1 MRDVTPKGNLEL
13 FLKCLGIAVGAVAI
27 IALLKLAFSVFMSVA
42 GWIIPIAIVL
52 FIYKKFFDW
61 EIIKK
66 QEGKIWKEK
75 IYQRNINGI

>member
-1 MRDVTPKGNLEL
+1 MRDVTPKDNLEL

-27 IALLKLAFSVFMSVA
+27 IAFLTLAFSVFMSVA

-61 EIIKK
+61 LKTLKMGEII
-66 QEGKIWKEK
+66 
-75 IYQRNINGI
+75 INEQSF

>member
-61 EIIKK
+61 EIIKNR
-66 QEGKIWKEK
+66 
-75 IYQRNINGI
+75 RNNYKWTIFLTKNY

>member
-66 QEGKIWKEK
+66 QEEKIWKEK
-75 IYQRNINGI
+75 TYQRNINGI

>member
-1 MRDVTPKGNLEL
+1 MRDVTPKDNLEL

-27 IALLKLAFSVFMSVA
+27 IAFLKLAFSVFMSVA

-61 EIIKK
+61 LKTLKMGEII
-66 QEGKIWKEK
+66 
-75 IYQRNINGI
+75 INEQSF

>member
-61 EIIKK
+61 WIIKK

-75 IYQRNINGI
+75 TYQRNINGI

>member
-61 EIIKK
+61 LKTLK
-66 QEGKIWKEK
+66 MGKI
-75 IYQRNINGI
+75 IINEQSF

>member
-1 MRDVTPKGNLEL
+1 MRDVTPKGDLEL

-61 EIIKK
+61 LKTLKMGEII
-66 QEGKIWKEK
+66 
-75 IYQRNINGI
+75 INEQSF

>member
-66 QEGKIWKEK
+66 QEEKIWKEK

>member
-66 QEGKIWKEK
+66 QEGEIWKEK

>member
-61 EIIKK
+61 LKTLKMGEII
-66 QEGKIWKEK
+66 
-75 IYQRNINGI
+75 INEQSF